1 MVPASGIFSQYT
13 AAPPDQSD
21 QYVFPAPQKLS
32 PGLVSASLSDSSQVL
47 ASPAGLVVAPSAAPQ
62 FTEEQLIAIQWYQQ
76 NSPTPA
82 PQVWEQGLIEK
93 MLWYC
98 GALFLA
104 VCVGYYGVASQAPS
118 AQLERRIEAADA
130 RVERASRLVAEQAA
144 LSTKL
149 AAKAAERQAV
159 SYNCFFASCPP
170 PPSAANPSGVGPV
183 QGN

>member
-1 MVPASGIFSQYT
+1 VVPASGIFSQYT
-13 AAPPDQSD
+13 AAPPDQ
-21 QYVFPAPQKLS
+21 YVFPAPQKLS
-32 PGLVSASLSDSSQVL
+32 PGLVSVSLNDSSQVL
-47 ASPAGLVVAPSAAPQ
+47 ANPAAGLVAAPQ
-62 FTEEQLIAIQWYQQ
+62 FTDDQLRAIQWYQQ
-76 NSPTPA
+76 NSQGST
-82 PQVWEQGLIEK
+82 PQVWEQGLVEK

-104 VCVGYYGVASQAPS
+104 VCVGYYGVASQAPT

-130 RVERASRLVAEQAA
+130 RVERANQLVAEQAA

-170 PPSAANPSGVGPV
+170 PPSAANPVGVGPV